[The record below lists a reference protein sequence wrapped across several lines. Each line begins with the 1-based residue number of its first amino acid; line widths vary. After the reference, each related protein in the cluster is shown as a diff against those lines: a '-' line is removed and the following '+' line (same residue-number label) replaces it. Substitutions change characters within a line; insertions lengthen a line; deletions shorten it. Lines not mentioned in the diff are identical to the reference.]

1 MATFAELSEKQNEL
15 IRKALD
21 ASMFVAPFSA
31 DPITDLTTGA
41 GASLAPL
48 PTGYVDGGLMTDEGI
63 RFGREVES
71 SDITSM
77 GRVEPTR
84 SDIESDVGTAQVDF
98 QELNITTIG
107 LYTGADM
114 SAVVPDPTTGEIKI
128 PKPARPTVRYYRM
141 LSLAVDEIE
150 EGEIYIGKFYPRTR
164 VTSYAEQAW
173 AKGDTA
179 INWGMTFQTYVDEAL
194 GYSEL
199 PIFGGPGW
207 RALLSKMGFASS

>member
-1 MATFAELSEKQNEL
+1 MANFAALATKQNEL

-31 DPITDLTTGA
+31 DAIVDLTGSDST
-41 GASLAPL
+41 LAAL

-84 SDIESDVGTAQVDF
+84 SDVESDVGTMQVDF
-98 QELNITTIG
+98 QELNVTTIG

-114 SAVVPDPTTGEIKI
+114 STITPDPVTGEIQI
-128 PKPARPTVRYYRM
+128 PKPARPTVRYYR
-141 LSLAVDEIE
+141 LLALAVDEIE
-150 EGEIYIGKFYPRTR
+150 EGEIYVAKFFPRAR
-164 VTSYAEQAW
+164 ITSWAEQAW
-173 AKGDTA
+173 QKGDTA
-179 INWGMTFQTYVDEAL
+179 IQWGMTFQAYVDEAL
-194 GYSEL
+194 GYSEM

-207 RALLSKMGFASS
+207 QAQLAAMGFDAS